1 MRERGSLASS
11 FNAAKMN
18 TISDDLS
25 EIGGLVANLG
35 TAADRDIGTG
45 SGDVPELD
53 SSGHLPRTV
62 LATGTSVALL
72 GTASGNNEKRYL
84 NVTGHDYMFSPN
96 FVSSRDDLN
105 VETLAGC

>member
-96 FVSSRDDLN
+96 LPRTTHSM
-105 VETLAGC
+105 G